1 MVLQIALILLSLLVL
16 TGGADLLVRGASSLA
31 LRFGVSALVVGLTVV
46 AFGTSAPELV
56 VSMKAAYQ
64 GQGDIAAGN
73 VIGSN
78 IFNVAAILGLSA
90 LISPMRV
97 QLQLLRLDAPIMVGV
112 SLLMFVILRDAK
124 VDRLEG
130 IVLFIGLLAYTIFN
144 IVASRRQHAAAIDKE
159 FEEGVPHRT
168 KSPWIDFSLVAG
180 GLVLLVLGSR
190 LLVDNSVKLAQA
202 MGISEAVI
210 GLTIVAAGTSMPE
223 LATSMVAAFKKEADI
238 AIGNVIGS
246 NIFNILGILGLSAA
260 VFPFSAPGIR
270 MFDLNSMVF
279 LAVLLVPMLYSGK
292 LLSRWEGVVLLA
304 CYVGYVAFMWPK

>member
-1 MVLQIALILLSLLVL
+1 MILQIALILVSLLIL

-64 GQGDIAAGN
+64 GQGDISAGN

-124 VDRLEG
+124 VDRIEG
-130 IVLFIGLLAYTIFN
+130 SVLFIGLLAYTIFN
-144 IVASRRQHAAAIDKE
+144 IIASRRQHAAAIDKE

-168 KSPWIDFSLVAG
+168 KSPWIDFALVAG

-223 LATSMVAAFKKEADI
+223 LATSIVAAMKKEADI
-238 AIGNVIGS
+238 AIGNIVGS

-292 LLSRWEGVVLLA
+292 LLSRWEGGVLLA
-304 CYVGYVAFMWPK
+304 CYLGYVAVMWPK